1 MGIVRSTAA
10 AAAMLAV
17 ACGVGAADPPPTD
30 LGEALRRLDATLAGV
45 RHVSPHD
52 LLGDMRSIRYASARA
67 VIRGKQCA
75 SGTPNPLVVMS
86 RQSRVS
92 VKGRFEPQGVQV
104 TGHTFDIPLYV
115 VAVGD
120 LPAEYL
126 KQVGTLAEGLS
137 PDEARRLRARLP
149 GQYDMLESRVS
160 GLMASFD
167 PGACGQDPLMRGVYG
182 RASDTVV
189 MPPSY

>member
-1 MGIVRSTAA
+1 MRSTAA

-17 ACGVGAADPPPTD
+17 ACGVAAADPPAD

-45 RHVSPHD
+45 RHVSPYD
-52 LLGDMRSIRYASARA
+52 LLGDMRSTRYVSARA

-92 VKGRFEPQGVQV
+92 VKGRFEPQGVQI

-115 VAVGD
+115 VPVGD

-126 KQVGTLAEGLS
+126 KQVGTLADGLS
-137 PDEARRLRARLP
+137 PDEARRLRAQLP

-160 GLMASFD
+160 GLIASFD
-167 PGACGQDPLMRGVYG
+167 PGACGQDALVRGVYG